1 MSDIGTRILDDD
13 ELIDLEE
20 TRKILGGISISTAYN
35 DPELMTL
42 RINMTAK
49 GRRVKMIRFV
59 KREILDLRVQRAQR
73 SEANVEKIRE
83 EVEARV
89 ERRRSRQRLRKRA
102 AKVEAEV

>member
-73 SEANVEKIRE
+73 SEANVKKIRE

>member
-1 MSDIGTRILDDD
+1 MS
-13 ELIDLEE
+13 
-20 TRKILGGISISTAYN
+20 
-35 DPELMTL
+35 

-73 SEANVEKIRE
+73 SEANVKKIRE